1 MENQIRTVHD
11 YLDILKRRKK
21 NLILPV
27 LIVFSI
33 AMFIVLIYPP
43 VYRSTATILIEEQ
56 ELPAAYVQTT
66 IAGFAEQRLQ
76 SLNQRIMSSTKLLEI
91 INRFNIYQDLRK
103 KEPVEEVVATMRKD
117 IKFRTISAD
126 IANPQRGGSPS
137 PITIAFT
144 LSYEGRD
151 PQTVQQIASVLSSLF
166 LEENLKVREEKA
178 RGASKFLGVET
189 ASVQKQLAEIDA
201 KIARYK
207 EKHSLELPELLQVNV
222 SSLERV
228 ENETN
233 NLRQRLTTLREKEGY
248 LRSQLSTVPRDDA
261 TLLRELKAKLTQ
273 LQSRYSEK
281 HPDVIKTNR
290 EIAELRNRNDASR
303 SAKNSTGTPPVPDQ
317 PDNPAYVNLA
327 SQLAGVQAEIEMV
340 RRQSGEMSR
349 KRDEYYRRM
358 EAAPRIEQS
367 YKALLAERNS
377 IQLKVDDLM
386 KKSLEAKTAQ
396 GLEREKM
403 GERFTVIDP
412 AMLPEK
418 PVKPNI
424 PVILFTALFLG
435 IGMGVGMVSLQEF
448 NDRSV
453 RNPKALFAVT
463 QVPVLAAIP
472 YIITEK
478 EIRERMNVRK
488 LLMLSSGVFRISGR
502 T

>member
-1 MENQIRTVHD
+1 MEKETRTVHD

-21 NLILPV
+21 SLILPV
-27 LIVFSI
+27 IIVFFIAVLIVLF
-33 AMFIVLIYPP
+33 YPP

-66 IAGFAEQRLQ
+66 ITGFAEQRLQ

-91 INRFNIYQDLRK
+91 IKRFNLYQDLRK
-103 KEPVEEVVATMRKD
+103 KETLEQVAETMRKD
-117 IKFRTISAD
+117 IKFSTISAD
-126 IANPQRGGSPS
+126 ITNPQRGGAPS

-151 PQTVQQIASVLSSLF
+151 PQTVQHITSVLSSLF

-178 RGASKFLGVET
+178 LGASKFLGVEAAT
-189 ASVQKQLAEIDA
+189 VQKQLAEVDA

-207 EKHSLELPELLQVNV
+207 EKHSLELPELLQINV
-222 SSLERV
+222 SSIERV
-228 ENETN
+228 EYEMDK
-233 NLRQRLTTLREKEGY
+233 LRQQLTGLKEKETY
-248 LRSQLSTVPRDDA
+248 LQSQLSTVPRDDV

-273 LQSRYSEK
+273 LKSRYSEK

-290 EIAELRNRNDASR
+290 EIAELRNRNGALR
-303 SAKNSTGTPPVPDQ
+303 SANSSASASFVPDQ

-327 SQLAGVQAEIEMV
+327 SQLAGVKAEIDTV
-340 RRQSGEMSR
+340 RRQGAEMTR

-358 EAAPRIEQS
+358 EASPRVEQS

-377 IQLKVDDLM
+377 IQLKVDDLI

-396 GLEREKM
+396 GLERERM
-403 GERFTVIDP
+403 GERFTIIDP

-453 RNPKALFAVT
+453 RDPKTLFAVT

-478 EIRERMNVRK
+478 EIRERMNARK